1 MEDLLAS
8 IPQAY
13 RTSWGRMAGMTGKDL
28 GRMMVGLDPATQ
40 SMIRKEIIKNIPM
53 GSENMLKAARF
64 AGKNP
69 VVKNALRAVPL
80 LTAGVTAFDV
90 ADVIA
95 GPDSLG
101 NKAMDATAMGIGG
114 AIGSFG
120 GPLGIMMG
128 ASTGK
133 ALSDF
138 TQWAFGDK
146 KTAEQRKMEEAL
158 AMLRRGQL

>member
-1 MEDLLAS
+1 MDDLMDM

-13 RTSWGRMAGMTGKDL
+13 KTSWGRMAGMTGKDF
-28 GRMMVGLDPATQ
+28 GKMMVGLDPATQ
-40 SMIRKEIIKNIPM
+40 SMVRKEIIKNIPM
-53 GSENMLKAARF
+53 GSENMLKAAKF

-90 ADVIA
+90 ADVVA
-95 GPDSLG
+95 GQDSLA

-114 AIGSFG
+114 AVGSFG

-158 AMLRRGQL
+158 AMLKRGQL